1 MAPEQITNQINTN
14 PQHSA
19 PSHRRK
25 ERFFTVYNVI
35 GIILCILFLPGFLIS
50 TTLLVGSLIHP
61 DFPPSCFG
69 YTPLMVETGSMIPLF
84 DEEDLILV
92 KNTAADATYQ
102 VGDVV
107 CYHSGNSYVTH
118 RIIEIAIDED
128 GNAVYTTKGDAN
140 NTPDREPV
148 SPEQILGVYITH
160 FEGWGKAL
168 LFIQTPVG
176 MILCV
181 MLPIFIVIL
190 LFTVPP
196 RFADFIKRRK
206 QRAARRS
213 AGDLAE
219 GDAPDGQNE
228 NRL

>member
-1 MAPEQITNQINTN
+1 MELEQITNEINTD
-14 PQHSA
+14 PQRSA
-19 PSHRRK
+19 PVHRQK
-25 ERFFTVYNVI
+25 QRFFTVYNVI
-35 GIILCILFLPGFLIS
+35 GIILCVLFLPGFLIS
-50 TTLLVGSLIHP
+50 TTLLVSSLIHR
-61 DFPPSCFG
+61 DLPPSCFG

-92 KNTAADATYQ
+92 KNTTSEASYK

-118 RIIEIAIDED
+118 RVKEITTDEN
-128 GNAVYTTKGDAN
+128 GNTAYITKGDAN
-140 NTPDREPV
+140 NTPDRDPV

-196 RFADFIKRRK
+196 RIAAFIQRRK
-206 QRAARRS
+206 QRAARRV
-213 AGDLAE
+213 AGDLTE
-219 GDAPDGQNE
+219 HDAPYGRNE